1 MTEESFQRPK
11 HPPCLI
17 YAWELY
23 MLEFDM
29 FDLRMM
35 HYFLGIEIVQSAIG
49 IFLCL
54 SKEICARNL
63 RQVLDEEL

>member
-1 MTEESFQRPK
+1 MLKNFKQSM
-11 HPPCLI
+11 
-17 YAWELY
+17 

-63 RQVLDEEL
+63 RQVWDEELQLSNTTS

>member
-1 MTEESFQRPK
+1 MVG
-11 HPPCLI
+11 PCLRI
-17 YAWELY
+17 
-23 MLEFDM
+23 MLGFDM
-29 FDLRMM
+29 FDLKMM

-63 RQVLDEEL
+63 RQVWDEDYNLVTPLAKKKIKA

>member
-1 MTEESFQRPK
+1 MVG
-11 HPPCLI
+11 PCLRI
-17 YAWELY
+17 

-29 FDLRMM
+29 FDLIMM
-35 HYFLGIEIVQSAIG
+35 HYFLGVEIVQSAIG

-63 RQVLDEEL
+63 RQVWDEEL

>member
-1 MTEESFQRPK
+1 MI
-11 HPPCLI
+11 CLYVDDLI
-17 YAWELY
+17 YIGNGRA

-29 FDLRMM
+29 FDLIMM
-35 HYFLGIEIVQSAIG
+35 HYFLGVEIVQSAIG

-63 RQVLDEEL
+63 RQVWDEEL